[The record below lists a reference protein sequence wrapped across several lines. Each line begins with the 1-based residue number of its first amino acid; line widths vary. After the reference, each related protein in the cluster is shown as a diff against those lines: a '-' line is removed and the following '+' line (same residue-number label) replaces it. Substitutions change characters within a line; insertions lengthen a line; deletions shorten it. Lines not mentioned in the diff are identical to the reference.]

1 MTVPAYLPYYVMA
14 GSVGAVASLLFGLS
28 RTLKHADWPQSER
41 DQTLWMTGAV
51 LVGWLALA
59 TILAGFN
66 VYQADPHR
74 LPTIQYG
81 IAVPIVIGGLVLW
94 RSSTVSRLIDLVP
107 QHGLVAVQLYRALG
121 VIFLILYADGKLPG
135 LFALPAGAGDL
146 AVGLLAPIV
155 ALSAFRDQQT
165 PAHSVWL
172 WNLLGIADLIVAVGT
187 GFVTSPS
194 VVQPFTFDPPNELIA
209 VLPLVLI
216 PTFLVPLSI
225 LLHLMSL
232 IKLERTTAS
241 LKVSNMRARGFTHS

>member
-1 MTVPAYLPYYVMA
+1 
-14 GSVGAVASLLFGLS
+14 
-28 RTLKHADWPQSER
+28 
-41 DQTLWMTGAV
+41 MTGAV
-51 LVGWLALA
+51 LVGWFALA
-59 TILAGFN
+59 IILAGFN

-74 LPTIQYG
+74 LPTIQYA
-81 IAVPIVIGGLVLW
+81 IAVPILIGGLMLW

-121 VIFLILYADGKLPG
+121 VIFLILYAAGKLLG

-146 AVGLLAPIV
+146 AVGLLTPIV
-155 ALSAFRDQQT
+155 GLSAFRHQQT
-165 PAHSVWL
+165 RARRVWL
-172 WNLLGIADLIVAVGT
+172 WDLLGIADLIVAVGT

-209 VLPLVLI
+209 VFPLVLI

-232 IKLERTTAS
+232 IRLERTAAS
-241 LKVSNMRARGFTHS
+241 LKVSDKRTRGFALS